1 MNVAKIA
8 LILIFLLLLVVIFF
22 ALTGLDVNNPMPAI
36 ERILAWVV
44 RLNRTLNVMMRN
56 FMLSIQNSLR
66 ETFQ

>member
-1 MNVAKIA
+1 MNVAKVA

-44 RLNRTLNVMMRN
+44 RLNRTLNMMMRD
-56 FMLSIQNSLR
+56 FILSIQKSIR
-66 ETFQ
+66 EGFR

>member
-1 MNVAKIA
+1 MNVAKVA
-8 LILIFLLLLVVIFF
+8 LILIFLLLMVIVFF

-44 RLNRTLNVMMRN
+44 RLNRTLNVMMRD
-56 FMLSIQNSLR
+56 FIISIQNSIR

>member
-36 ERILAWVV
+36 ERMLAWVV
-44 RLNRTLNVMMRN
+44 RLNRTLNVRMRN

>member
-36 ERILAWVV
+36 ERMLAWVV